1 MPTYID
7 SWKTGSGASCTVR
20 CVSHRREYQIVR
32 AEERRWVSGG
42 VTERPAQM
50 AHSNLDP
57 TVTQRLPPS
66 TRVFPGGHAVPCTT
80 NVNARRARVAA
91 LARFR
96 DSADPDL
103 AEARLRLD
111 EERFVAAV
119 ERALNIAPP
128 LRPEVRDRILLL
140 LTAGPAA

>member
-1 MPTYID
+1 
-7 SWKTGSGASCTVR
+7 VF
-20 CVSHRREYQIVR
+20 
-32 AEERRWVSGG
+32 SGG
-42 VTERPAQM
+42 
-50 AHSNLDP
+50 H
-57 TVTQRLPPS
+57 TVS
-66 TRVFPGGHAVPCTT
+66 STT

-119 ERALNIAPP
+119 ERALNVAPP
-128 LRPEVRDRILLL
+128 LRPEVRDRILVL

>member
-1 MPTYID
+1 MP
-7 SWKTGSGASCTVR
+7 C
-20 CVSHRREYQIVR
+20 
-32 AEERRWVSGG
+32 
-42 VTERPAQM
+42 
-50 AHSNLDP
+50 
-57 TVTQRLPPS
+57 
-66 TRVFPGGHAVPCTT
+66 T
-80 NVNARRARVAA
+80 NVNSLRARVAA

-119 ERALNIAPP
+119 ERALNDAPP
-128 LRPEVRDRILLL
+128 LRPEVRDRIVVL

>member
-1 MPTYID
+1 M
-7 SWKTGSGASCTVR
+7 
-20 CVSHRREYQIVR
+20 
-32 AEERRWVSGG
+32 
-42 VTERPAQM
+42 
-50 AHSNLDP
+50 
-57 TVTQRLPPS
+57 
-66 TRVFPGGHAVPCTT
+66 PCTT

-119 ERALNIAPP
+119 ERALNRAP
-128 LRPEVRDRILLL
+128 LRPEVRDRIVVL

>member
-1 MPTYID
+1 MPAYID

-32 AEERRWVSGG
+32 AEERRWVPSGVKG
-42 VTERPAQM
+42 PAQS
-50 AHSNLDP
+50 AHPNLDL
-57 TVTQRLPPS
+57 TVTQRLPPFI
-66 TRVFPGGHAVPCTT
+66 RVFPGGHAVPCTT
-80 NVNARRARVAA
+80 NVNTRRARVAA

-119 ERALNIAPP
+119 ERALNDAPP
-128 LRPEVRDRILLL
+128 LRPEVRDRIVVL